1 MGAQCLA
8 LRSLVLRFAQ
18 KTLCD
23 DRYLESRSRAGPG
36 VRFFFGRRKRDR
48 TARPF
53 ASTSGVSICLKW
65 FASKWSPVTRQRNG
79 YCADNGGDLDE
90 SETTSARR
98 QSAARRSTMWPWT
111 APSRA
116 ITAST
121 SHGNAKNSSRSGYM
135 SSAKSAS
142 SSMNAFAS
150 CCLSGELYACARRH
164 LAAAS
169 RPPKA
174 TRLAAAS
181 AVPPHAA
188 RRDPGKRPR
197 ARADGRLVD
206 AGDAR
211 ERRARRDQRAGR
223 PVRRRVDL
231 GTRSGKSPKKN
242 SPRRSGACTLHAAP
256 KEGRISKA
264 PRGFGGRPGAR
275 TQTRVFRASEKSTPS
290 DRYHQIQCA
299 RSAGSSPATNAKNAT
314 RFRSAAGSRRGG
326 AVAGQL
332 APRRESQGDPI
343 SWYSSKAPAPSTH
356 QNQPARRRM
365 AGGSQIFCA
374 SLSTSGL
381 PAVVASGA
389 CLRRSRAQ
397 PSDVARGRFS
407 ASPERVKRRLSGTS
421 SRQPA

>member
-135 SSAKSAS
+135 SSAPSAS

-242 SPRRSGACTLHAAP
+242 SPRRSGACMLHAAP
-256 KEGRISKA
+256 KEKA
-264 PRGFGGRPGAR
+264 ASRRRRAGSATAPEREPRRASFARPRSRRPATDTTKSSARGARARRPRRTRRTRRASAAPPAAAAAAPSRGSSRPGAR
-275 TQTRVFRASEKSTPS
+275 ARATPS
-290 DRYHQIQCA
+290 
-299 RSAGSSPATNAKNAT
+299 
-314 RFRSAAGSRRGG
+314 RGT
-326 AVAGQL
+326 
-332 APRRESQGDPI
+332 PRRPPRQARTRTSPRDDAWQGAAK
-343 SWYSSKAPAPSTH
+343 YFVLA
-356 QNQPARRRM
+356 
-365 AGGSQIFCA
+365 
-374 SLSTSGL
+374 
-381 PAVVASGA
+381 
-389 CLRRSRAQ
+389 
-397 PSDVARGRFS
+397 
-407 ASPERVKRRLSGTS
+407 
-421 SRQPA
+421 